1 MKVRYRRKFIAVL
14 IFVLTAIA
22 ASGYCYHARHTPE
35 YALEQLQ
42 EGVQQRDMKKVQ
54 HYADLSSLVTI
65 SYDMSTE
72 ILARDIGTLQKEYPD
87 DWFFRHDTAFM
98 KQYIAQRRND
108 DILLINR
115 SLEFFLT
122 PSLTPI
128 GKNDQQAQWLANEAD
143 TFMQHYSARLD
154 SVEQKGDWAEAT
166 FTITGDDSDYGRL
179 VPELTVKAELM
190 QQEDGH
196 FKVMRIS
203 NIEDMF
209 APMVK
214 GIEGYWTLQGWQ

>member
-14 IFVLTAIA
+14 ILVLTAIA

-72 ILARDIGTLQKEYPD
+72 ILVRDIGTLQKEYPD

-128 GKNDQQAQWLANEAD
+128 GKNDQEAQWLANEAD

-179 VPELTVKAELM
+179 VPELKVKVELM

-214 GIEGYWTLQGWQ
+214 GIEDYWTLQGWQ